1 MKRFILVATFGMF
14 GVSTRYLINSIVAV
28 FMNLGFPVA
37 TIAINIVGS
46 FLIGLTYVAFTQTI
60 VVNEDIQIA
69 IMAGFLGG
77 FTTFSAF
84 SLESVSLFAE
94 GHVLLSAL
102 YVAGSVGGGISATLL
117 GLYIGKHVFI

>member
-1 MKRFILVATFGMF
+1 
-14 GVSTRYLINSIVAV
+14 
-28 FMNLGFPVA
+28 MNLGFPVA

-117 GLYIGKHVFI
+117 GLYIGKQVFI